1 MTVCA
6 YCCIVVEYCGK
17 KSIGVKCR
25 GVNEQRSMSNL
36 RQKSDC
42 VPGATEK
49 PTPPKVRR
57 YMVRALAAPTLFCLF
72 LFFPFFSFS
81 FFFFHFNLHSPSKDI
96 FRVIAHLRTFDDE
109 ALFVVLCLVSTTWS
123 MLTQKRSTQ
132 NRCLNLVTC
141 LELNFLESNL
151 RP

>member
-17 KSIGVKCR
+17 KKYCGVKCR
-25 GVNEQRSMSNL
+25 GVNEQQSMSNL
-36 RQKSDC
+36 RQ
-42 VPGATEK
+42 
-49 PTPPKVRR
+49 KVRR

-81 FFFFHFNLHSPSKDI
+81 FFFHFKLHSPSKDI

-123 MLTQKRSTQ
+123 MLTHKKGVPKIDVLILSPVWNSTS
-132 NRCLNLVTC
+132 LNQTSDLKSPDV
-141 LELNFLESNL
+141 F
-151 RP
+151 P

>member
-17 KSIGVKCR
+17 KKDCGVKCR
-25 GVNEQRSMSNL
+25 GVNEQQSMSNL
-36 RQKSDC
+36 RQ
-42 VPGATEK
+42 
-49 PTPPKVRR
+49 KVRR

-81 FFFFHFNLHSPSKDI
+81 LFFSFQVTFSFKGYFQSNRSFANIWRRSSFCCVVSGLHNMKYVD
-96 FRVIAHLRTFDDE
+96 
-109 ALFVVLCLVSTTWS
+109 
-123 MLTQKRSTQ
+123 TQKRSTQ